1 MPLAPV
7 SGMVDR
13 VFINALEARTKRFAI
28 SIVLLVRQTCRQPD
42 LRSASQQLNDAAGSV
57 AANHRAMGRSRSDKE
72 FAAKLQTV
80 CEESDESAHW
90 LSLLEKTNRDATLR
104 APIASALQEARELRN
119 IFAKARETT
128 RDRYFPETKP
138 QPKESK
144 PDI

>member
-1 MPLAPV
+1 MPPAPV

-13 VFINALEARTKRFAI
+13 ARIALLEARTKRFAL
-28 SIVLLVRQTCRQPD
+28 SVVLLVRQTCRQAE

-90 LSLLEKTNRDATLR
+90 LSLLEKTNRDATLD
-104 APIASALQEARELRN
+104 ASIAAALQEAKELRN
-119 IFAKARETT
+119 IFAKAKET
-128 RDRYFPETKP
+128 
-138 QPKESK
+138 
-144 PDI
+144 